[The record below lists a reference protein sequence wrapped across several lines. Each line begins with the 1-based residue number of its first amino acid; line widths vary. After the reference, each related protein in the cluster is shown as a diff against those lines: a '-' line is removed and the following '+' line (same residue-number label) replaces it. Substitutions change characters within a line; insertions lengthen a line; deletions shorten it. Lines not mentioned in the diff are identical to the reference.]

1 MDSTTSPLSSAA
13 IVFAW
18 FFCFCAAIMV
28 TPFSS
33 SSSSHGVAFAA
44 AETTTTYACTAQC
57 VPAPNAAKLHDE
69 TLFTTKCG
77 GTATA
82 TPSLAEVH
90 SHHCVGKPSG
100 LYEACVDTTCAEV
113 CAGETTLP
121 SLVVKGEYQYRCF
134 SATQT
139 GYKFS
144 EYDKLTAQHLALEQS
159 VAMGCEGA
167 PGAHYMGMMGGMYM
181 NGASMMGDN
190 SCTAG
195 RWNNTAATATALATS
210 NANRAALTALAT
222 FAVAF
227 TAFAAL

>member
-1 MDSTTSPLSSAA
+1 LGLVTLSSSTMAS
-13 IVFAW
+13 
-18 FFCFCAAIMV
+18 FFSF
-28 TPFSS
+28 FFFFFLSLSLSS
-33 SSSSHGVAFAA
+33 AFAA

-57 VPAPNAAKLHDE
+57 VPAPNAAKLSDE

-82 TPSLAEVH
+82 TPSLDEVH

-121 SLVVKGEYQYRCF
+121 SHVVKGDYQYRCF
-134 SATQT
+134 NATQT
-139 GYKFS
+139 KYAFS
-144 EYDKLTAQHLALEQS
+144 EYDELTAQHLALEHS

-195 RWNNTAATATALATS
+195 HWDNTAATAAALATS